1 MPRFLMN
8 IFKEEIKK
16 EFEVNVSGI
25 KSRTPKVVYSKKRQT
40 GKRLDFEA
48 DKKRKALP
56 PGLRISKNGKK
67 YYEYRKDRTDIKG
80 LGI

>member
-1 MPRFLMN
+1 MN
-8 IFKEEIKK
+8 VFKAEIMSDL
-16 EFEVNVSGI
+16 NVAGVKR
-25 KSRTPKVVYSKKRQT
+25 KSPKVVYSKKRQT

-56 PGLRISKNGKK
+56 PGLRISKSGKK
-67 YYEYRKDRTDIKG
+67 YYEYRKDRTDIQG